1 MLRFTKD
8 GPDMMVHGIYQIQCK
23 CGQVY
28 VRESG
33 RDIEVR
39 CTEYMRNGWMNLRSG
54 WWQKI
59 ASRQTITLNSS
70 VPKYYTEHQD
80 PWTTS

>member
-8 GPDMMVHGIYQIQCK
+8 GPDVKFHGTYQIQCQ
-23 CGQVY
+23 CSQVHVGQ
-28 VRESG
+28 SG
-33 RDIEVR
+33 RYIEVR
-39 CTEYMRNGWMNLRSG
+39 CTEYMRYDWMNLRCG

-59 ASRQTITLNSS
+59 ASRQIVTLNSS

-80 PWTTS
+80 P

>member
-1 MLRFTKD
+1 MLRFAKY
-8 GPDMMVHGIYQIQCK
+8 GPDVKIHGIYQIQCQ

-28 VRESG
+28 VRQSR

-54 WWQKI
+54 WWQN
-59 ASRQTITLNSS
+59 ITLNSS
-70 VPKYYTEHQD
+70 VPKY
-80 PWTTS
+80 